1 VASGWAR
8 SGGRAEA
15 GPGGGGEQVDV
26 GVRQHATQPSASS
39 GRTRRPAGRS
49 GHATGRMRTTA
60 VGAMTADPGAQP
72 QLGPA
77 LCRGL
82 LLFGH
87 ERIVTVRLLA
97 GLPNSAR
104 LATP

>member
-1 VASGWAR
+1 
-8 SGGRAEA
+8 
-15 GPGGGGEQVDV
+15 
-26 GVRQHATQPSASS
+26 
-39 GRTRRPAGRS
+39 
-49 GHATGRMRTTA
+49 MRTTA